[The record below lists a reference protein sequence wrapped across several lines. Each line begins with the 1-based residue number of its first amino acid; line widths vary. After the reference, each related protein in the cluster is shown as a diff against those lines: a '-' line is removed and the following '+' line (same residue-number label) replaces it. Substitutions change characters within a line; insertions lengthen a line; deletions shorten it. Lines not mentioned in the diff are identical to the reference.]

1 MPINRLSLTDIKTAG
16 LKDFRILK
24 EVGPVTFLKTLYD
37 DESGATAIE
46 YGILMALI
54 ATAII
59 AGAGVLGGDVNNKWD
74 GVAAEVEKT

>member
-1 MPINRLSLTDIKTAG
+1 M
-16 LKDFRILK
+16 
-24 EVGPVTFLKTLYD
+24 TFLKTLYD